1 MSKKLLSIVV
11 PTFNS
16 EGRISNLIEGIYQTL
31 SIDFEIVI
39 VDDCSTDGTKKV
51 LSALSQKYENIRCI
65 YQLENL
71 GPGVARDVA
80 FETIESEFVIF
91 FDDDDILYG
100 KNVEAVLQKMNIYD
114 LDVAIM
120 AYEYVEALKPDE
132 KMEMLSGDEERFSG
146 ILQDSTESI
155 IQPSVFPRILS
166 IANFP
171 WNKICRTNYLKKI
184 QATFGSLRLH
194 EDVPIHWNILC
205 NVEYVFLT
213 RESIGQHIIDQ
224 GMRNASRKIQ
234 KNRMQALDA
243 LRGAYYYVNKSTNR
257 KNFIMEFY
265 RFQVDLVRWASDY
278 IPLSEKN
285 TFAQRVSELFR
296 EIPVSDLSMAFDKR
310 RDLYHA
316 INHYVRN
323 YH

>member
-16 EGRISNLIEGIYQTL
+16 ENRISNLIEGIYETI

-39 VDDCSTDGTKKV
+39 VDDCSTDDTKKV
-51 LSALSQKYENIRCI
+51 ISALSQKYENIRCI

-71 GPGVARDVA
+71 GPGVARDIA
-80 FETIESEFVIF
+80 FETIESEYVIF

-100 KNVEAVLQKMNIYD
+100 KNVEAVLQKMDIYN

-120 AYEYVEALKPDE
+120 AYEYVESLKSDG
-132 KMEMLSGDEERFSG
+132 KIEMLSGDEERFSS
-146 ILQDSTESI
+146 ILQDSLESI
-155 IQPSVFPRILS
+155 IQPSAFPRILS
-166 IANFP
+166 IVNFP
-171 WNKICRTNYLKKI
+171 WNKICRTSYLKRIK
-184 QATFGSLRLH
+184 ATFGSLRLH

-205 NVEYVFLT
+205 NVDYVFLT
-213 RESIGQHIIDQ
+213 RSPIGQHILDQ

-243 LRGAYYYVNKSTNR
+243 LRSAYSYVNNNNNR
-257 KNFIMEFY
+257 QNFIMEFY
-265 RFQVDLVRWASDY
+265 RFQVDLVRWASNY
-278 IPLSEKN
+278 IPLSDKN
-285 TFAQRVSELFR
+285 IFSQNVSNLFR
-296 EIPVSDLSMAFDKR
+296 KISVSDLNMAFDKR